1 MATIDS
7 VSFKEKTALVRVD
20 FNVPL
25 NSANEVMDATRIHA
39 AFPTIKRILEA
50 GGKVVL
56 MSHLGRPKGTRN
68 PDFSLQPVASYLSEN
83 LPYNVHFTHDCIGA
97 EAKQEI
103 LDANYGEIVLLENL
117 RFYKEEESGDLSFAK
132 ALADLGDVYVND
144 AFGTAHRAHASTA
157 IIAQYFTQENK
168 CFGYLMGAEVQSLEK
183 ALMADKH
190 PIVAVIGGAK
200 VSSKIDVLSNLL
212 TLVDTIIIGGG
223 MAYTFIKA
231 QGGAVGKSLVEE
243 DKLNVAKE
251 LLVKAKLQNV
261 KMLLP
266 VDSVNNV
273 SFEDT
278 TPTSVTDIMSIPSD
292 EMGLDIGP
300 KTIKTYKEEILG
312 AQTIIWNG
320 PMGVFE
326 MNNFSSGT
334 KDIGEAM
341 AQSTENG
348 AFTLVG
354 GGDSVAAAKKF
365 NLDQRLSYIST
376 GGGAM
381 LEYLEG
387 KVLPGIAAMNA

>member
-39 AFPTIKRILEA
+39 AFPTIQRILED

-68 PDFSLQPVASYLSEN
+68 PNFSLQPVASYLSKN
-83 LPYNVHFTHDCIGA
+83 LPYNVHFTNDCIGA
-97 EAKQEI
+97 EAKKEI
-103 LDANYGEIVLLENL
+103 KEAKYGEIVLLENL
-117 RFYKEEESGDLSFAK
+117 RFYNEEETGDLAFAK

-212 TLVDTIIIGGG
+212 SLVDTIIIGGG

-231 QGGAVGKSLVEE
+231 QGGEVGKSLVEE
-243 DKLNVAKE
+243 DKLIVATE
-251 LLVKAKLQNV
+251 LLEKAKIQNV

-266 VDSVNNV
+266 IDSVNNV

-278 TPTSVTDIMSIPSD
+278 TPTSVSDIMSIPNN

-300 KTIKTYKEEILG
+300 KTIETYREEILG

-326 MNNFSSGT
+326 MDNFSSGT

>member
-1 MATIDS
+1 
-7 VSFKEKTALVRVD
+7 
-20 FNVPL
+20 
-25 NSANEVMDATRIHA
+25 
-39 AFPTIKRILEA
+39 
-50 GGKVVL
+50 
-56 MSHLGRPKGTRN
+56 
-68 PDFSLQPVASYLSEN
+68 
-83 LPYNVHFTHDCIGA
+83 
-97 EAKQEI
+97 
-103 LDANYGEIVLLENL
+103 
-117 RFYKEEESGDLSFAK
+117 
-132 ALADLGDVYVND
+132 
-144 AFGTAHRAHASTA
+144 
-157 IIAQYFTQENK
+157 
-168 CFGYLMGAEVQSLEK
+168 
-183 ALMADKH
+183 MADKH

-212 TLVDTIIIGGG
+212 SLVDTIIIGGG

-231 QGGAVGKSLVEE
+231 QGGEVGKSLVEE
-243 DKLNVAKE
+243 DKLIVATE
-251 LLVKAKLQNV
+251 LLEKAKIQNV

-266 VDSVNNV
+266 IDSVNNV

-278 TPTSVTDIMSIPSD
+278 TPTSVSDIMSIPNN

-300 KTIKTYKEEILG
+300 KTIETYREEILG

-326 MNNFSSGT
+326 MDNFSSGT